1 MKQDS
6 QFTDCLETALG
17 SVAAPPPTPSPA
29 LPWPALT
36 SPVSQLTS
44 SALRAHAHLLLLPLA
59 IPLLIFAAGASGD
72 PRAGAL
78 LLLSAVSLF
87 LLALSPFVAG
97 AALRAART

>member
-1 MKQDS
+1 MPTTIVPASPTSAQLLMVS
-6 QFTDCLETALG
+6 PQVSISSLLG

-59 IPLLIFAAGASGD
+59 SN
-72 PRAGAL
+72 L
-78 LLLSAVSLF
+78 LLPLVLSSTLV
-87 LLALSPFVAG
+87 PV
-97 AALRAART
+97 ARTPLCTTVLDS